1 MSKVIVSPAPRFP
14 GSVTLYDPL
23 AEPQCVAIERALAD
37 AEARS
42 KAEPA
47 PTRSEL
53 DAILV
58 PAVLQCI
65 EKNDL
70 TNWPGYFPATPK
82 VSSAKLLGWL
92 VEEILK
98 LYQEADEVPNA

>member
-1 MSKVIVSPAPRFP
+1 MSKIITSPVPRWV
-14 GSVTLYDPL
+14 GTVTLCDPL
-23 AEPQCVAIERALAD
+23 SEPQCVAIERALAD
-37 AEARS
+37 VEARS
-42 KAEPA
+42 KADPP

-53 DAILV
+53 DAILA

-65 EKNDL
+65 EKIDL
-70 TNWPGYFPATPK
+70 KDWPGYFPGSPK